1 LHEMGCPEF
10 WCAENL
16 LWSLVVCFV
25 ASFLLGLCSYLLISI
40 NAGHK
45 DWKERLGVA
54 FKVFYRSFICC
65 LCPVFAC
72 CCYYYISRK
81 RRCILCTKDVK
92 KIDWSHNSKCK
103 REFEEEYNEIPDS
116 PAFLCGK
123 CNSPFKIW
131 PKEKLALLHSL
142 WCVKCDQ
149 VIIESSQQNIHV
161 CFLCDKML
169 CGRHIR
175 PGTRNTGRSTVDWA
189 FLENLHTND
198 DYQEDLHTNN
208 NYQEDLHTNGNYQED
223 LFIQPTVSS
232 SVAQGPEPSVQ
243 NNPDDLPGYNFKP
256 SGPPTTPRDFTP
268 SAPLPSVQ
276 HSSRLGFNPIPS
288 EISMEQQSRLLP
300 RMVGEPEASSHPLN
314 DSCQDDLPPSYHVAM
329 QDQDSTY

>member
-1 LHEMGCPEF
+1 MGCPEF

-45 DWKERLGVA
+45 DWKERFGVA

-65 LCPVFAC
+65 LCPVLAC

-81 RRCILCTKDVK
+81 RRFLSQVKTNGKFLILYYRCILCTKEVK

-103 REFEEEYNEIPDS
+103 REFEEEYNGIPDS

-123 CNSPFKIW
+123 CNAPFKIW
-131 PKEKLALLHSL
+131 PKEKLALLHTL

-175 PGTRNTGRSTVDWA
+175 PGCRNTGITRVDWA
-189 FLENLHTND
+189 FLENLHTNSS
-198 DYQEDLHTNN
+198 YQD
-208 NYQEDLHTNGNYQED
+208 D
-223 LFIQPTVSS
+223 LFIQPTASS
-232 SVAQGPEPSVQ
+232 SVAHGPAPSVQ
-243 NNPDDLPGYNFKP
+243 NNSDDLPGYNYKS
-256 SGPPTTPRDFTP
+256 SGPSTTPRHFTP

-276 HSSRLGFNPIPS
+276 HSSRLGFNPLPS
-288 EISMEQQSRLLP
+288 ETSMDQQSRLLP
-300 RMVGEPEASSHPLN
+300 RAVGGPEASSPN
-314 DSCQDDLPPSYHVAM
+314 DNCHDLPPSYDVAM
-329 QDQDSTY
+329 QDEDC